1 MTDLL
6 ETIRSEALN
15 GYTEYSGIELTEVR
29 EGYAAGRIVI
39 KPHHCNP
46 SGAVHGG
53 IIFCLGDV
61 IGGIACRMTDSLPVT
76 VSSTISYMKP
86 MLGDRVIYA
95 EAKVLKSGKT
105 TMFAEISIL
114 NEKKEEAAKLQAV
127 YYNMK
132 SRGKHESV

>member
-1 MTDLL
+1 MTELL
-6 ETIRSEALN
+6 ETIRKEAMK
-15 GYTEYSGIELTEVR
+15 GYTEYSGIELTEVG
-29 EGYAAGRIVI
+29 EGYAAGRVVI
-39 KPHHCNP
+39 EPQHLNP

-76 VSSTISYMKP
+76 VSSTISYMRP
-86 MLGDRVIYA
+86 MLGDKVIYA

-114 NEKKEEAAKLQAV
+114 NEQKEEAVKLQAV

-132 SRGKHESV
+132 SKGKK

>member
-1 MTDLL
+1 MTELL
-6 ETIRSEALN
+6 ETIRKEAMK
-15 GYTEYSGIELTEVR
+15 GYTEYSGIELTEIG
-29 EGYAAGRIVI
+29 EGYAAGRVVI
-39 KPHHCNP
+39 EPQHLNP

-86 MLGDRVIYA
+86 MLGDKVIYA

-114 NEKKEEAAKLQAV
+114 NEQKEETVKLQAV

-132 SRGKHESV
+132 SKGKK